1 MIRVAEETKL
11 TENEAEETEINSEN
25 PQETKAEE
33 APQEKAAKKEKK
45 AKKESELEKLKAELE
60 QKNDILLRTAAEFD
74 NYKKRTE
81 REKSGVAEYA
91 RAGIIKQLLPILDNI
106 DRAAGADKESPDYI
120 KGIELI
126 VKQLEGL
133 SDKLGIEEIAKQ
145 GDTFDPNL
153 HEAVMHIED
162 ENLGE
167 SVIAEVLQKGYKTGD
182 TIIRH
187 AMVKVAN

>member
-1 MIRVAEETKL
+1 MAEETKV
-11 TENEAEETEINSEN
+11 TENKAEETEINSEK
-25 PQETKAEE
+25 PQETRSEE
-33 APQEKAAKKEKK
+33 KTAKKEKK
-45 AKKESELEKLKAELE
+45 SKKDSEIEKLKAELN

-74 NYKKRTE
+74 NFKKRTE

-133 SDKLGIEEIAKQ
+133 SEKIGIEEIAKQ

-167 SVIAEVLQKGYKTGD
+167 NVIAEVLQKGYKTGD